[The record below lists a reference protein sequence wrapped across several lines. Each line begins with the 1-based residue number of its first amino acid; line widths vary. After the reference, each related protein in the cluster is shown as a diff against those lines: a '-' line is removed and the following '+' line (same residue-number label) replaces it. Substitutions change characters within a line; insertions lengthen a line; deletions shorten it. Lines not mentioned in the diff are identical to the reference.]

1 MTGKTFEELRDYIL
15 LWARDNNLIE
25 EDAEEQFMKLVKNIF
40 EFNNEWLLYVNE
52 YNQLSY
58 GQAEQDLMVNKYR
71 NNMKLKLGEMLA
83 SLIILCE
90 KLSSDRTDEIDLIE
104 CLEMAYDS
112 KVYEDKEYLEYL

>member
-1 MTGKTFEELRDYIL
+1 MIGKTFEELRDYIL
-15 LWARDNNLIE
+15 LWARDNNLLE
-25 EDAEEQFMKLVKNIF
+25 EDAEEQFTKLVKNIF

-58 GQAEQDLMVNKYR
+58 GQAEQDPAVIEYR

-90 KLSSDRTDEIDLIE
+90 KLSSDKTDELDLIE

>member
-1 MTGKTFEELRDYIL
+1 MTGKTFEELKDYTL

-25 EDAEEQFMKLVKNIF
+25 EDAEGQFMKLVKNIF

-58 GQAEQDLMVNKYR
+58 GQAEQDLMVNEYR
-71 NNMKLKLGEMLA
+71 NNMKLKLGEMLV

-90 KLSSDRTDEIDLIE
+90 KLSSDKTDELDLVE
-104 CLEMAYDS
+104 CLEMAYEN